1 MKKVYWKLLT
11 VVFVCVGLLMVVVPY
26 TAKIMGI
33 TKKTIYGDRA
43 DGYVEDGEVKSSSY
57 TWMYVTYNY
66 EGVKKAVSFIYFDTR
81 NIPKDAQIEEVKLK
95 IYVYSIRGEL
105 KLFLY
110 PVLFLRDTDWEYPH
124 KPYTAKDANKEN
136 YDSMVTAGYYKKG
149 REGWHEYLLPQTA
162 VNKGGWTKF
171 AIFPAPSPKGFK
183 ITFMTADSTYKP
195 QLIVTYSTPDY
206 YTLTVRTTPARCKVS
221 VGGQTK
227 ISDEYG
233 KATFRLEEG
242 TYKVT
247 VSKEGYK
254 TKTVTV
260 SLYEDKTIYVKLEK
274 ITKEYKLT
282 IYTDPPNCWVK
293 VTNKETWTAN
303 SGNEG
308 KCEFILPEDSYTVTV
323 SKEGYESKTHSFYLD
338 SDKEF
343 TYRLTP
349 TIKRYTLRVY
359 VDPIGATVEVG
370 GQTKTVPSTGYVDFD
385 LEEGSYV
392 VTVYKDGYSTVT
404 KEIELKEDTE
414 IHITLTPERPE
425 VAITHYMSIIG
436 AGFLLLAIPCGVKG
450 WLI

>member
-57 TWMYVTYNY
+57 TWMKVAYNY
-66 EGVKKAVSFIYFDTR
+66 EGTKEAVSFIYFDTR
-81 NIPKDAQIEEVKLK
+81 DIPKDAQIEEVKLK
-95 IYVYSIRGEL
+95 IYVYSINPKAYLCTVFFWQDSE
-105 KLFLY
+105 
-110 PVLFLRDTDWEYPH
+110 WEYPH
-124 KPYTAKDANKEN
+124 KPYTKEDAKREN
-136 YDSMVTAGYYKKG
+136 YDKPVAYGLYTKYHS
-149 REGWHEYLLPQTA
+149 EGWHEYLLPQTA

-171 AIFPAPSPKGFK
+171 AIFPVPTYKEEVVFL
-183 ITFMTADSTYKP
+183 TADSTYRP

-274 ITKEYKLT
+274 ITKE
-282 IYTDPPNCWVK
+282 
-293 VTNKETWTAN
+293 
-303 SGNEG
+303 
-308 KCEFILPEDSYTVTV
+308 
-323 SKEGYESKTHSFYLD
+323 
-338 SDKEF
+338 
-343 TYRLTP
+343 
-349 TIKRYTLRVY
+349 
-359 VDPIGATVEVG
+359 
-370 GQTKTVPSTGYVDFD
+370 
-385 LEEGSYV
+385 
-392 VTVYKDGYSTVT
+392 
-404 KEIELKEDTE
+404 
-414 IHITLTPERPE
+414 
-425 VAITHYMSIIG
+425 
-436 AGFLLLAIPCGVKG
+436 
-450 WLI
+450 